1 MKVIASLLVTV
12 TAFLRN
18 TEVVHADKVNKTA
31 LPFNY
36 YHCFDGT
43 CNHGNDIAVDA
54 GCQDMRWFS
63 MTDKGADFK
72 KLGSGIKVTY
82 YMRNRCEQYHSY
94 QHTLDCTSADEEV
107 TWSNKG
113 EFTVQSY
120 KVESCV

>member
-1 MKVIASLLVTV
+1 MKVLASLLVTV
-12 TAFLRN
+12 AANLR
-18 TEVVHADKVNKTA
+18 EVAHANKQNST

-36 YHCFDGT
+36 MHCFDGT
-43 CNHGNDIAVDA
+43 CNHGGDIAVDK

-63 MTDKGADFK
+63 MKDKGADFK

-107 TWSNKG
+107 SWTNKG

>member
-1 MKVIASLLVTV
+1 MKVLASLLVIA
-12 TAFLRN
+12 TATLR
-18 TEVVHADKVNKTA
+18 EVAHANQT

-36 YHCFDGT
+36 EHCFDGT
-43 CNHGNDIAVDA
+43 CNVGNDIMVDK
-54 GCQDMRWFS
+54 GCQDMRCFS
-63 MTDKGADFK
+63 KT
-72 KLGSGIKVTY
+72 GSSIKVTY

-94 QHTLDCTSADEEV
+94 QHTLDCTSSDEKV